1 MNVKRILTVKVSV
14 MDTEPMGELVDII
27 CQWDRDK
34 LPPEYKEQLE
44 AWADKFL
51 KDDDGEESDTEDA
64 DNASQ
69 ALVEQENK

>member
-1 MNVKRILTVKVSV
+1 MEKRILTVKVSV

-34 LPPEYKEQLE
+34 LPVEYKEQLE

-51 KDDDGEESDTEDA
+51 GDEDGETQIQD
-64 DNASQ
+64 Q
-69 ALVEQENK
+69 